1 MTWCNLERPINRDQR
16 LTRRDRVVVE
26 YTRSRVKIKSKL
38 INFKISSQIEGYHGI
53 RENSDDL
60 LKLDQIGQRI
70 DDRN

>member
-1 MTWCNLERPINRDQR
+1 M
-16 LTRRDRVVVE
+16 VVE

-38 INFKISSQIEGYHGI
+38 INFKISSQIEGYHEN